1 MAGRRLGVATLV
13 AKEPFRTA
21 RKRCALSSP
30 GTSPGFRFQWD
41 IARVLGLIPMRSPPP
56 SQCLLCTSGFHWR
69 VLLTDHSGA
78 TAADSH
84 RFPVGWAS
92 LTCVM
97 GTQRLPTEVAI
108 PRSSG

>member
-1 MAGRRLGVATLV
+1 MAGRRLEVATLV

-21 RKRCALSSP
+21 RKRCALSSL
-30 GTSPGFRFQWD
+30 GTSPGFRFQ
-41 IARVLGLIPMRSPPP
+41 RVCPTRGTPSMRSPPP
-56 SQCLLCTSGFHWR
+56 SQCLSCTSGFHWR
-69 VLLTDHSGA
+69 VLLTDYSGA

-92 LTCVM
+92 VTCVM
-97 GTQRLPTEVAI
+97 GAQRLPTEVAI